1 MTNNDYKM
9 ILQRLAG
16 LEDQVG
22 RMGQVLAGIEDVIGL
37 AKDLPSTCAKCD
49 KDWRKQNPCL
59 DHDCPCGKN

>member
-22 RMGQVLAGIEDVIGL
+22 RIKNILTDQVNSIGVVQ
-37 AKDLPSTCAKCD
+37 ALPAYCSKCEQ
-49 KDWRKQNPCL
+49 DWRAMDLCL
-59 DHDCPCGKN
+59 EQDCPCGKN